1 MYRKKKLRRIARLTG
16 GELMTSF
23 ADFEGED
30 QIKKTSLGKA
40 ERVLQQR
47 IGNRNIIFIMG
58 TSHTLSQTIILRG
71 ANYYMLDEIERSL
84 HDSLCCVKRVLES
97 KRVVPGGGAVEVA
110 VSVYLECLAESIS
123 SREQLVITEFAQ
135 ALLVIPKTLAIN
147 GAHDA
152 SNLVAQL
159 RGFHNAAQS
168 DQNLKKWMYTGLNL
182 ENGRGRNNLEAGILE
197 PAISKIKSI
206 KFATEAAITIL
217 RIDDSITITQKKKS
231 Q

>member
-1 MYRKKKLRRIARLTG
+1 
-16 GELMTSF
+16 
-23 ADFEGED
+23 
-30 QIKKTSLGKA
+30 
-40 ERVLQQR
+40 
-47 IGNRNIIFIMG
+47 MG
-58 TSHTLSQTIILRG
+58 TSYTLSQTIILRG

-97 KRVVPGGGAVEVA
+97 KRVVPGGGAVEAA
-110 VSVYLECLAESIS
+110 VSVYLESLAESIS
-123 SREQLVITEFAQ
+123 SREQLVVSEFAQ

-159 RGFHNAAQS
+159 RGFHSAAQS
-168 DQNLKKWMYTGLNL
+168 NKNLKKWMYTGLNL

-217 RIDDSITITQKKKS
+217 RIDDSITITQKK
-231 Q
+231 